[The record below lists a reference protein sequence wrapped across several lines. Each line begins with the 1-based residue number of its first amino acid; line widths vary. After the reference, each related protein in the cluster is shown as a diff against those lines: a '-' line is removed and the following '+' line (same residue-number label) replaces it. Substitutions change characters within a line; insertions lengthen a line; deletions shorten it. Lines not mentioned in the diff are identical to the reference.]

1 MKHQPLDDLEM
12 VELIWAAYPERFKDE
27 SNEDWEAALQLAE
40 EIDGFDDLADLLGR
54 VVMLTIPA
62 ASSFT
67 GDYYHT
73 LGKVVKGGGSWNM
86 VAAVKRE
93 ATLNSSE

>member
-1 MKHQPLDDLEM
+1 MKHRPLDDLEM

-27 SNEDWEAALQLAE
+27 SNEDWEAALQFIE
-40 EIDGFDDLADLLGR
+40 EMDGFDELADLLGR
-54 VVMLTIPA
+54 VVMLTMPA
-62 ASSFT
+62 VSPLT

-73 LGKVVKGGGSWNM
+73 LGKVVKGVGSWNM

-93 ATLNSSE
+93 AV